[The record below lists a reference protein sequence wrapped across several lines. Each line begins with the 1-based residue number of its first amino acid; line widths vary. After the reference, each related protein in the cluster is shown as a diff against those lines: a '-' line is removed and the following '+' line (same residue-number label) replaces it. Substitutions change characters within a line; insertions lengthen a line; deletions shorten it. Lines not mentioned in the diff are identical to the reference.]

1 MRNGRLLLVLAAAGL
16 AACGGGDRSD
26 QALADSLSRDL
37 QLVPAESTAALND
50 QPAET
55 PATTPVPA
63 ATTPRPSA
71 PRPSAPAPSQPAPSR
86 PAAAPSLAAGTSFT
100 ATALDSISSR
110 YNKVGQTMTV
120 EVASDVR
127 NSAGKVVIPAG
138 SVVTLRIAAIAPSE
152 NKSDPTGTLSLVPV
166 SVAIGGTS
174 HDVTGRVTSVESTLK
189 GRGVTAGDAAKVG
202 AGAAAGGVVGQV
214 IGKKTA
220 PTVIGA
226 VVGAAAGAAIA
237 SQSADRDVVVAPGAK
252 VVIVLTETFT
262 RS

>member
-1 MRNGRLLLVLAAAGL
+1 MRNGRWLLVLAAAGL

-55 PATTPVPA
+55 PTPA
-63 ATTPRPSA
+63 ATTPA
-71 PRPSAPAPSQPAPSR
+71 PRPSTPRPSSPAPSR
-86 PAAAPSLAAGTSFT
+86 TRAAGTSFA
-100 ATALDSISSR
+100 ATAVDSISSR

-120 EVASDVR
+120 RVASDVT
-127 NSAGKVVIPAG
+127 NDAGRVVIPAG
-138 SVVTLRIAAIAPSE
+138 SLVTLRIAALAPSE
-152 NKSDPTGTLSLVPV
+152 NKSDNVGTLSLVPV
-166 SVAIGGTS
+166 SVAIGGDS
-174 HDVTGRVTSVESTLK
+174 YDITGRVTSVASTLK

-202 AGAAAGGVVGQV
+202 AGAAAGGAVGQV

-220 PTVIGA
+220 PTIIGA

-237 SQSADRDVVVAPGAK
+237 SQSADRDVVVASGAR
-252 VVIVLTETFT
+252 VEIELTEPFS

>member
-16 AACGGGDRSD
+16 TACGGGDRTD

-50 QPAET
+50 QPADA
-55 PATTPVPA
+55 PAPA
-63 ATTPRPSA
+63 ATTPRPAA
-71 PRPSAPAPSQPAPSR
+71 PRPAAPQPAAPR
-86 PAAAPSLAAGTSFT
+86 PATARTLAAGTSFS
-100 ATALDSISSR
+100 ATAIDSISSR
-110 YNKVGQTMTV
+110 HNKVGQTMTV
-120 EVASDVR
+120 RVASDVA
-127 NSAGKVVIPAG
+127 NDAGRVVIPAG

-152 NKSDPTGTLSLVPV
+152 NKSDNTGTLTLVPV
-166 SVAIGGTS
+166 SVAIGGS
-174 HDVTGRVTSVESTLK
+174 SYDLTGRVTSVASTLK

-202 AGAAAGGVVGQV
+202 AGAAAGAAAGQV

-220 PTVIGA
+220 PTIIGA

-237 SQSADRDVVVAPGAK
+237 SNTADRDVVVAPGAN
-252 VVIVLTETFT
+252 VVIELTETFE

>member
-1 MRNGRLLLVLAAAGL
+1 MRNGRLLLTLAAAGL

-37 QLVPAESTAALND
+37 QLVPAESTATLND
-50 QPAET
+50 QPAGA
-55 PATTPVPA
+55 PAPAPA
-63 ATTPRPSA
+63 ATSPRPTA
-71 PRPSAPAPSQPAPSR
+71 PRPSAPAPSQPAPS
-86 PAAAPSLAAGTSFT
+86 PARTLAAGTSFS
-100 ATALDSISSR
+100 ATAIDSISSR
-110 YNKVGQTMTV
+110 HNKVGQTMTV
-120 EVASDVR
+120 RVASDVT
-127 NSAGKVVIPAG
+127 NDAGRVVIPAG

-152 NKSDPTGTLSLVPV
+152 NKSDNVGTLSLVPV

-174 HDVTGRVTSVESTLK
+174 HDLTGRVTSVESTLK

-202 AGAAAGGVVGQV
+202 AGAAAGAAAGQV

-237 SQSADRDVVVAPGAK
+237 SQSADRDVVVASGAK
-252 VVIVLTETFT
+252 VVIELTETFS

>member
-1 MRNGRLLLVLAAAGL
+1 MRNGRWLLVLAAAGV

-50 QPAET
+50 QPAGGQAPAPTT
-55 PATTPVPA
+55 PAARPA
-63 ATTPRPSA
+63 A
-71 PRPSAPAPSQPAPSR
+71 PRPSSPAPSR
-86 PAAAPSLAAGTSFT
+86 PAPSRTLAAGTSFA
-100 ATALDSISSR
+100 ATAVDSISSR
-110 YNKVGQTMTV
+110 HNKVGQTMTV
-120 EVASDVR
+120 RVASNVTND
-127 NSAGKVVIPAG
+127 AGRVVIPAG
-138 SVVTLRIAAIAPSE
+138 SLVTLRIAAIAPSE
-152 NKSDPTGTLSLVPV
+152 NKSDNVGTLSLVPV

-174 HDVTGRVTSVESTLK
+174 YDITGRVTSVASTLK

-202 AGAAAGGVVGQV
+202 AGAAAGGAVGQV

-220 PTVIGA
+220 PTIIGA

-237 SQSADRDVVVAPGAK
+237 SQSADRDVVVASGAR
-252 VVIVLTETFT
+252 VEIELTEPFS